1 MCPIMYLFSN
11 FLKDLLTMSNFLVV
25 KVVFKMQNNLA
36 QIMEIVIFRYI
47 IACCTDLFDSASTY
61 VHYTC
66 LYKFYKKKYDHAMNL
81 FVFLCLVDIISF
93 VVKSDDNFLH
103 FTGVANLKKELVII
117 RV

>member
-1 MCPIMYLFSN
+1 
-11 FLKDLLTMSNFLVV
+11 MSNFLVV

-47 IACCTDLFDSASTY
+47 IACCTDLFDSASIYTY
-61 VHYTC
+61 VHVCINST
-66 LYKFYKKKYDHAMNL
+66 KKKYDHAMNL